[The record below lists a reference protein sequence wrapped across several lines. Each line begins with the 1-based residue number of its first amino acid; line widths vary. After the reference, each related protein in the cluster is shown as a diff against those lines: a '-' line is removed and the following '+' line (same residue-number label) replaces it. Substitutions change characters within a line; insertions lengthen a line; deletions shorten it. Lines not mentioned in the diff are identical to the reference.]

1 VTLTG
6 RVETVYVSSTVRLE
20 TATSRC
26 SFAALVIEIGNYAK
40 HANELR
46 AVSYVSVSH
55 CERTRS
61 QSHSHSVAVCGVNQ
75 HQIQT
80 MRGESYFALK
90 DNGRV
95 VSS

>member
-1 VTLTG
+1 MTLTG
-6 RVETVYVSSTVRLE
+6 RVETVYVSSTDRLE

-26 SFAALVIEIGNYAK
+26 SFAALVIEIDNYAK

-55 CERTRS
+55 GEITRS

-75 HQIQT
+75 HQT

-95 VSS
+95 VNSS